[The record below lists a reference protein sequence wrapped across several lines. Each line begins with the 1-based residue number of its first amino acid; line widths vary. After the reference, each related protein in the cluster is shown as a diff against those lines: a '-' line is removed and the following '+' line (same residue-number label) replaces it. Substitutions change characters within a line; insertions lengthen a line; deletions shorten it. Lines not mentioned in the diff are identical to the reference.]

1 MKSKTRKLIWS
12 VPLMATLAV
21 VGALAVFVA
30 LGLPNANPAEA
41 QGTVDE
47 PSAPQSATATL
58 GNQKITV
65 TWRPPS
71 DPGVTA
77 ITGYLVQY
85 VADAT
90 RPAADDDDWTNAPGT
105 DDIAADARRFT
116 ITGLTN
122 TTEYFVRVAARN
134 GPAAT
139 NVGVY
144 ATLGSGANAGEQALE
159 TADGFEPA
167 AVVPDAPVTVMV
179 EQGDASTKVDVTWT
193 EPSDDGGSDV
203 TGYMIRIGTTVLTNA
218 AATDDPV
225 GALLEDC
232 DPDTAG
238 DQTCEALMT
247 ARTATVAGL
256 AADES
261 YVIEVAAS
269 NSATGD
275 LNYKKAAE
283 YTTKTPLHSGE
294 VYSDSSSGGAAP
306 EIRLEINPLQR
317 DLPVGSSIALFLEA
331 DYTVPSSIPPGSI
344 YFVAEGGIETPADP
358 NASPPTLAVEQQ
370 TQTGMGAR
378 VKATASVRVDTDDY
392 FEKNPNDKDSRILVQ
407 IPDMCTSSTDA
418 CQGPNGPYQGQK
430 LTMVIE
436 DSSGITNPGEGE
448 TDYKVAFSVL
458 GPTES
463 PPGPG
468 NVKMI
473 SPERVTAT
481 GGSLDPEVMGTLGIA
496 AKITLS
502 DNKAKRG
509 YEMTITGSGFN
520 NDTTATAYVLNV
532 GGDSNMHK
540 WDALDCAEKKDAV
553 MGKSPAPVA
562 TNTDGSGYC
571 GSLDAARK
579 AVVDGLDFSKGDAE
593 AALCDAI
600 IRSGSSLGGG
610 LVGTDDKVSVA
621 FTVAVPTFKA
631 GGNNWVCMKDG
642 ENRKAGSDVENF
654 FLEDSLRAVP
664 DTVGA
669 GDTVTLFAEDFMVGL
684 GFIKVQLDGKDAP
697 PSASVNGG
705 TIRDDGS
712 ATVTFQV
719 PGSIDNVPV
728 QGTIKVEGFWGEADS
743 PAKADAKITV
753 SPATLTLSKT
763 TARPNDTIT
772 IQGVGFGDATENDI
786 AVSSILLDDVPLA
799 VDDDS
804 REGDEVTVSSAG
816 QFVATV
822 YLWQESGT
830 SNPAL
835 TAGTHTIKVRNKAGF
850 SGTATIII
858 PEPTIKVTPDVA
870 GPRNYVEISGENWP
884 VDNPESSA
892 SPDTVSITITEGSR
906 NRRYSAI
913 PDSAGR
919 WIVEHRVGSAVAIP
933 STNQVKVEYGSEIAK
948 VTSFKVPEAS
958 ITVEPA
964 EGKPGDVLSL
974 TAIGMP
980 VHSSVDEVKIGGRAV
995 AGRLDFSTDREGK
1008 VTVTDIIVPGLDP
1021 GTYGIE
1027 LNVND
1032 IVAIGSLKV
1041 LPEGPSG
1048 TATALPAAVT
1058 NLGDKLVRVFH
1069 FNGVD
1074 KTWSFFDPGADF
1086 ADLNT
1091 LTEMVNGEP
1100 YWILVT
1106 ENVDDVVLNNKTRT
1120 FTCVGGDC
1128 WNQPVW

>member
-41 QGTVDE
+41 A
-47 PSAPQSATATL
+47 PPQSPEIDGATEAGNNKITLVFYPRDAGGKVITGFEVQYALSTDAASALTTLNGIAVDATATANTGMLSL
-58 GNQKITV
+58 G
-65 TWRPPS
+65 
-71 DPGVTA
+71 PGE
-77 ITGYLVQY
+77 
-85 VADAT
+85 
-90 RPAADDDDWTNAPGT
+90 RGT
-105 DDIAADARRFT
+105 E

-122 TTEYFVRVAARN
+122 ASEYWVRVRAVNADGAGSWTDAYPDGDTGLTPASVPAGMPMNLMVTRGTSSTNLNVAWAPPADN
-134 GPAAT
+134 GGDIIDGYRVKIGNTPLPYAAT
-139 NVGVY
+139 PTPGTPSLANCNPDSSGTAGDCEDLPDARMVLVQGLTAGSTYVIQVAALNGVG
-144 ATLGSGANAGEQALE
+144 GD
-159 TADGFEPA
+159 ADGDLKYAQSAASE
-167 AVVPDAPVTVMV
+167 AVVP
-179 EQGDASTKVDVTWT
+179 
-193 EPSDDGGSDV
+193 
-203 TGYMIRIGTTVLTNA
+203 
-218 AATDDPV
+218 
-225 GALLEDC
+225 
-232 DPDTAG
+232 
-238 DQTCEALMT
+238 
-247 ARTATVAGL
+247 
-256 AADES
+256 
-261 YVIEVAAS
+261 
-269 NSATGD
+269 
-275 LNYKKAAE
+275 
-283 YTTKTPLHSGE
+283 LHTGE

-306 EIRLEINPLQR
+306 EIRLEINTLQR
-317 DLPVGSSIALFLEA
+317 DLPVGSSIVLFLEA
-331 DYTVPSSIPPGSI
+331 DYAVPSSIPPGSI
-344 YFVAEGGIETPADP
+344 YFVAEGGEEGDIADP
-358 NASPPTLAVEQQ
+358 DDSDPDNDLKQQ
-370 TQTGMGAR
+370 TKTGMGAR
-378 VKATASVRVDTDDY
+378 VKATASVRIDNDDY
-392 FEKNPNDKDSRILVQ
+392 FQKNPNDKDSRILVE
-407 IPDMCTSSTDA
+407 IPDMCTSSTPD
-418 CQGPNGPYQGQK
+418 CQGPNGPYMGQM

-436 DSSGITNPGEGE
+436 DSSGITNPTEGE
-448 TDYKVAFSVL
+448 TNYKVAFSVL
-458 GPTES
+458 GPTDA

-473 SPERVTAT
+473 SPERVNAA
-481 GGSLDPEVMGTLGIA
+481 GSSLSPEVTGSLGIA
-496 AKITLS
+496 AKIILS
-502 DNKAKRG
+502 DNSAKRG
-509 YEMTITGSGFN
+509 YEMTISGSGFN
-520 NDTTATAYVLNV
+520 DGTTATAYVLNV
-532 GGDSNMHK
+532 GGDSNMYK
-540 WDALDCAEKKDAV
+540 WNALDCAEKKDAV
-553 MGKSPAPVA
+553 MGKSPAPA
-562 TNTDGSGYC
+562 AANTDGSGYC
-571 GSLDAARK
+571 GSLDAARQ

-600 IRSGSSLGGG
+600 IRSGSDLGGG
-610 LVGTDDKVSVA
+610 LVGTDDKVSAA

-631 GGNNWVCMKDG
+631 GGYNWVCMKDG

-669 GDTVTLFAEDFMVGL
+669 GDTVTLFAEDFTVGL

-705 TIRDDGS
+705 TIREDGS

-719 PGSIDNVPV
+719 PGSIENVPV
-728 QGTIKVEGFWGEADS
+728 QGTIKVEGFWVDAAS

-786 AVSSILLDDVPLA
+786 AVSEILLDDVPLA

-835 TAGTHTIKVRNKAGF
+835 TAGTHTIKVKNKAGF

-858 PEPTIKVTPDVA
+858 PEPTIMVTPDVA

-933 STNQVKVEYGSEIAK
+933 STNQVKVEYGSDIAK

>member
-1 MKSKTRKLIWS
+1 
-12 VPLMATLAV
+12 
-21 VGALAVFVA
+21 
-30 LGLPNANPAEA
+30 
-41 QGTVDE
+41 
-47 PSAPQSATATL
+47 
-58 GNQKITV
+58 
-65 TWRPPS
+65 
-71 DPGVTA
+71 
-77 ITGYLVQY
+77 
-85 VADAT
+85 
-90 RPAADDDDWTNAPGT
+90 
-105 DDIAADARRFT
+105 
-116 ITGLTN
+116 
-122 TTEYFVRVAARN
+122 
-134 GPAAT
+134 
-139 NVGVY
+139 
-144 ATLGSGANAGEQALE
+144 
-159 TADGFEPA
+159 
-167 AVVPDAPVTVMV
+167 
-179 EQGDASTKVDVTWT
+179 
-193 EPSDDGGSDV
+193 
-203 TGYMIRIGTTVLTNA
+203 
-218 AATDDPV
+218 
-225 GALLEDC
+225 
-232 DPDTAG
+232 
-238 DQTCEALMT
+238 
-247 ARTATVAGL
+247 
-256 AADES
+256 
-261 YVIEVAAS
+261 
-269 NSATGD
+269 
-275 LNYKKAAE
+275 
-283 YTTKTPLHSGE
+283 
-294 VYSDSSSGGAAP
+294 
-306 EIRLEINPLQR
+306 
-317 DLPVGSSIALFLEA
+317 
-331 DYTVPSSIPPGSI
+331 
-344 YFVAEGGIETPADP
+344 
-358 NASPPTLAVEQQ
+358 
-370 TQTGMGAR
+370 MGAR
-378 VKATASVRVDTDDY
+378 VKATASVRVDTFNY
-392 FEKNPNDKDSRILVQ
+392 FQKNPNDKDARILVE

-418 CQGPNGPYQGQK
+418 CQGPNGPYMGQT

-436 DSSGITNPGEGE
+436 DSSGISNPTEGD
-448 TDYKVAFSVL
+448 TAYRVAFSVL
-458 GPTES
+458 GPTEA
-463 PPGPG
+463 PQGPG
-468 NVKMI
+468 NVRMI
-473 SPERVTAT
+473 SPERVNAA
-481 GGSLDPEVMGTLGIA
+481 GGSLSPEVTGSLGIA
-496 AKITLS
+496 AKISLS
-502 DNKAKRG
+502 DNSAKRG
-509 YEMTITGSGFN
+509 YEMTITASGFN
-520 NDTTATAYVLNV
+520 NGTTATAYVLNV
-532 GGDSNMHK
+532 GGDSNMYK
-540 WDALDCAEKKDAV
+540 WNALDCAEMKAAV
-553 MGKSPAPVA
+553 TGKSPMPVA

-571 GSLDAARK
+571 RPYGSLDSARQ
-579 AVVDGLDFSKGDAE
+579 AVVDGLDFSGGYAE

-600 IRSGSSLGGG
+600 IRSGSDLGGG
-610 LVGTDDKVSVA
+610 LVGDNDKVDVA

-642 ENRKAGSDVENF
+642 ENRKSGSDVENF

-664 DTVGA
+664 ETVGA

-705 TIRDDGS
+705 MIREDGS
-712 ATVTFQV
+712 ATVTFKV

-728 QGTIKVEGFWGEADS
+728 RGTIKVEGFWGDADS
-743 PAKADAKITV
+743 PDKADAKITV
-753 SPATLTLSKT
+753 SPATLSLSKT
-763 TARPNDTIT
+763 TALPNDTIT

-786 AVSSILLDDVPLA
+786 DVMEIMLDDVPLA

-822 YLWQESGT
+822 YLWQEAGT

-835 TAGTHTIKVRNKAGF
+835 TAGTHTIKVKNKAGF

-870 GPRNYVEISGENWP
+870 GPRNFVEISGENWP

-919 WIVEHRVGSAVAIP
+919 WVVEHRVGSAVAIP

-980 VHSSVDEVKIGGRAV
+980 VHASVDEVKIGGRGV

-1008 VTVTDIIVPGLDP
+1008 VTVTGIIVPGLDP

-1027 LNVND
+1027 LNINE

-1048 TATALPAAVT
+1048 IASALPEAVT

-1074 KTWSFFDPGADF
+1074 KTWSFFDPRADF

-1106 ENVDDVVLNNKTRT
+1106 ENVDDVVLNDKTRT
-1120 FTCVGGDC
+1120 FTCVGGAAGTR
-1128 WNQPVW
+1128 WSGKSTAPQLTYSQ